1 MCRYVSSH
9 IRDLLSYPCF
19 TEAKIHKEIL
29 STIEAGIE
37 LSSQE
42 IMDRFVLKKRDEI
55 ANYVL
60 IGLMLFYYRF
70 KIILYLWYRFLLP
83 ILVFYLL
90 IR

>member
-29 STIEAGIE
+29 STVDAGIE

-42 IMDRFVLKKRDEI
+42 IMNRFVLKKRDEI

-60 IGLMLFYYRF
+60 IGLMLFYIDSRLSYTCGTDS
-70 KIILYLWYRFLLP
+70 YYQ
-83 ILVFYLL
+83 Y
-90 IR
+90 

>member
-1 MCRYVSSH
+1 MNALINRMCRYVSSH

-55 ANYVL
+55 ANYV
-60 IGLMLFYYRF
+60 
-70 KIILYLWYRFLLP
+70 
-83 ILVFYLL
+83 YLL
-90 IR
+90 ILYYSI

>member
-29 STIEAGIE
+29 STVDAGIE

-60 IGLMLFYYRF
+60 IGLKLFYIDSRLSYTCGTDS
-70 KIILYLWYRFLLP
+70 YYQ
-83 ILVFYLL
+83 Y
-90 IR
+90 